1 MDEKNILQILS
12 HRWAFKTRPFD
23 LNFKFSHDFAA
34 QRRSS
39 DKVKVEEVVVFS
51 PSASI
56 NGAQV

>member
-12 HRWAFKTRPFD
+12 RRWAFKTRPID

-39 DKVKVEEVVVFS
+39 DKWKLKKLLCFRQA
-51 PSASI
+51 P
-56 NGAQV
+56 Q